1 MLNSGTKL
9 IYMTRSFFFFFLF
22 LAISAA
28 YSQDKK
34 FVFVFLNKK
43 PDAVK
48 LSKEESDKI
57 MQGHMGNIERLAKEG
72 KLIAAGPF
80 DGGGGIFILKTTS
93 IEEGKQWLSTD
104 PGVQAQRWNVEIL
117 PFTVR
122 QGSICSAKEPY
133 EMVSYEFIRY
143 TASVSKFTAQD
154 YPEIFRKHDDYLRQI
169 ASTGNILLEGTF
181 GDHEGGIL
189 VMRGD
194 LQKEVIELDPGVQQ
208 GLLEIVFKKLWI
220 AKGAFCEQ

>member
-1 MLNSGTKL
+1 MIRL
-9 IYMTRSFFFFFLF
+9 FLTSIFF
-22 LAISAA
+22 LAITTA

-34 FVFVFLNKK
+34 FAFVFLHKK
-43 PDAVK
+43 PDAAK
-48 LSKEESDKI
+48 LSKEETDKI
-57 MQGHMGNIERLAKEG
+57 MQGHMSNIGRLAKEG

-80 DGGGGIFILKTTS
+80 DGGGGIFVLKTTS
-93 IEEGKQWLSTD
+93 IDEAKQWLSTD

-117 PFTVR
+117 PFSVR
-122 QGSICSAKEPY
+122 HGSICSAKEPY

-169 ASTGNILLEGTF
+169 TSTGNALLEGTF

-208 GLLEIVFKKLWI
+208 GLLELMFKKLWI